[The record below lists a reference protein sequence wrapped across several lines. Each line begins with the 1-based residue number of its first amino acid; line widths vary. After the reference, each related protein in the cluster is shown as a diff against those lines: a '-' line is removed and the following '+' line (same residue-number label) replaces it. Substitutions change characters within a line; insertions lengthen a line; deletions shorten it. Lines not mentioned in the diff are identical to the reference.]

1 MSTTKKK
8 TYSWR
13 AADAGGA
20 RPNAGSAWPVGV
32 GSLTRLDL
40 AGQVLVGGGRVPL
53 GAVLA
58 TPLESAEIVDTAAAE
73 DGRRTGDGL
82 GVSGDK

>member
-1 MSTTKKK
+1 
-8 TYSWR
+8 
-13 AADAGGA
+13 
-20 RPNAGSAWPVGV
+20 
-32 GSLTRLDL
+32 
-40 AGQVLVGGGRVPL
+40 
-53 GAVLA
+53 VLA